1 MGKISPSPSSSLHS
15 PHTSYKMTPRV
26 IVVGGGLSGL
36 SAAHTIYLAGGNVV
50 VLDKQG
56 FFGGNSTKATSGING
71 ALTRTQVDSKIQ
83 DSVKQFYDDTL
94 KSARD
99 KARPDLIK
107 VLTYKSAAAVE
118 WLQDVFNLD
127 LTLVS
132 RLGGHSQ
139 PRTHRGHDAK
149 FPGMAITYALM
160 QRLEELAENEPER
173 VQIIKKARV
182 TGLNKDGN
190 KVLGVSYEFGG
201 ETDTIEGPVVLA
213 TGGYAADFTE
223 TSLLKKWRPDT
234 FDLASTNGTHATG
247 DGHKMLMAIG
257 ANDIDM
263 DKVQVHPTGLVDPKD
278 PGSKWK
284 FLAAEALRGEGGL
297 LLNSKGQRFT
307 DELEHRDYVSGK
319 MWKEKDKGKFPVR
332 LVLNSKASNVL
343 DFHTRHYSGR
353 GLMKKMTGKEL
364 AKEIG
369 CGEEALRKSFKTY
382 NAVAEGKE
390 KDPWNK
396 KYFHNGPVEV
406 DDDFHVAVME
416 PVLHFTMGGMEIN
429 DKAQVLNSEKKPFD
443 ALYACGELAGGVH
456 GADRLGGS
464 SLLGCVVY
472 GRVAGASAS
481 QYLFQKLTA
490 GGATG
495 ASQRLGQISLHI
507 DPNTPGKVSVEWG
520 QGAEAGPSVGNATTN
535 QQAQKSAGPVM
546 DGNKSSDPGKKKDTN
561 DVSNFKVP
569 EKEYTLEEVAKHNKK
584 DDLWIAVKGV
594 VMDVTN
600 WLDEHPGGPQALF
613 SHMGKDASEEFEMLH
628 DDEVI
633 PKYAADIVIG
643 RVKGQEVRLEY

>member
-1 MGKISPSPSSSLHS
+1 M
-15 PHTSYKMTPRV
+15 
-26 IVVGGGLSGL
+26 
-36 SAAHTIYLAGGNVV
+36 
-50 VLDKQG
+50 
-56 FFGGNSTKATSGING
+56 
-71 ALTRTQVDSKIQ
+71 TRTQVDHQIG
-83 DSVKQFYDDTL
+83 DSVKQFYEDTL

-107 VLTYKSAAAVE
+107 VLTYQSASAVE

-132 RLGGHSQ
+132 RLGGHSF

-160 QRLEELAENEPER
+160 QRLEELCESDPDR
-173 VQIIKKARV
+173 VQVIKKAKV
-182 TGLNKDGN
+182 TELNKEGNTITGLK
-190 KVLGVSYEFGG
+190 YEYNG
-201 ETDTIEGPVVLA
+201 ETHTVDGVVVLA
-213 TGGYAADFTE
+213 TGGYAADFSE
-223 TSLLKKWRPDT
+223 DSLLKKWRPDT

-247 DGHKMLMAIG
+247 DGHKMLMKIG

-297 LLNSKGQRFT
+297 LLNSDGQRFS
-307 DELEHRDYVSGK
+307 DELGHRDYVSGK
-319 MWKEKDKGKFPVR
+319 MWEEKEKGKWPIR
-332 LVLNSKASNVL
+332 LVLNSKASNTL

-369 CGEEALRKSFKTY
+369 CGEEALSKTFTSY
-382 NAVAEGKE
+382 NAIADGKE

-396 KYFHNGPVEV
+396 KYFHNGPL
-406 DDDFHVAVME
+406 DINDDFHVAVME

-429 DKAQVLNSEKKPFD
+429 DKAQVLNSEQKPFE
-443 ALYACGELAGGVH
+443 ALFACGELAGGVH
-456 GADRLGGS
+456 GANRLGGS

-481 QYLFQKLTA
+481 QYLFQKLTS

-495 ASQRLGQISLHI
+495 ANQRLGQISLHI
-507 DPNTPGKVSVEWG
+507 DPSTPGKISVEWG
-520 QGAEAGPSVGNATTN
+520 QGQAGQSATAGNATTD
-535 QQAQKSAGPVM
+535 QQAQKSAAPVM
-546 DGNKSSDPGKKKDTN
+546 DGNKSADPGKKKDTN
-561 DVSNFKVP
+561 DISNFKVP
-569 EKEYTLEEVAKHNKK
+569 EKEYSLEEVAKHNKK
-584 DDLWIAVKGV
+584 DDLVSF
-594 VMDVTN
+594 
-600 WLDEHPGGPQALF
+600 H
-613 SHMGKDASEEFEMLH
+613 
-628 DDEVI
+628 
-633 PKYAADIVIG
+633 AAKTPNKLLTYPSG
-643 RVKGQEVRLEY
+643 SQSRVS

>member
-1 MGKISPSPSSSLHS
+1 M
-15 PHTSYKMTPRV
+15 TSPRV

-36 SAAHTIYLAGGNVV
+36 SAAHTVYLNGGNVL
-50 VLDKQG
+50 VLDKNN

-71 ALTRTQVDSKIQ
+71 ALTRTQVDLGIG
-83 DSVKQFYDDTL
+83 DSVKQFYEDTL

-99 KARPDLIK
+99 KARPDLIR
-107 VLTYKSAAAVE
+107 VLTYQSAAAVE

-132 RLGGHSQ
+132 RLGGHSF

-160 QRLEELAENEPER
+160 QRLEELCESDPKR
-173 VQIIKKARV
+173 VQVIKKARV
-182 TGLNKDGN
+182 TSLNKEGN
-190 KVLGVSYEFGG
+190 VITGVTYECGG
-201 ETDTIEGPVVLA
+201 ETHSADGVVILA

-223 TSLLKKWRPDT
+223 TSLLKKHRPDT
-234 FDLASTNGTHATG
+234 FHLSSTNGTHATG

-278 PGSKWK
+278 PNSKWK
-284 FLAAEALRGEGGL
+284 FLAAEALRGEGGI
-297 LLNSKGQRFT
+297 LLNRDGQRFC
-307 DELEHRDYVSGK
+307 DDLGHRDYVSGK
-319 MWKEKDKGKFPVR
+319 MWEEKEKGKWPIR

-353 GLMKKMTGKEL
+353 GLMKKMTGRGL
-364 AKEIG
+364 AKEMG
-369 CGEEALRKSFKTY
+369 CGEAALDKQFKEY
-382 NAVAEGKE
+382 NAIAKGEK
-390 KDPWNK
+390 KDPWGK
-396 KYFHNGPVEV
+396 KYFHNMPM
-406 DDDFHVAVME
+406 DINDTFHVALME

-429 DKAQVLNSEKKPFD
+429 DKAQVLNSEQKPFE
-443 ALYACGELAGGVH
+443 ALFACGELAGGVH
-456 GADRLGGS
+456 GANRLGGS

-490 GGATG
+490 GGAGG
-495 ASQRLGQISLHI
+495 AAQRLGQISLHI
-507 DPNTPGKVSVEWG
+507 DPSTPGKISVEWG
-520 QGAEAGPSVGNATTN
+520 SGASGESKTVS
-535 QQAQKSAGPVM
+535 QQSPKSAAPVT
-546 DGNKSSDPGKKKDTN
+546 DGRKAEDSGKKKDTS
-561 DVSNFKVP
+561 DLSSFKVP
-569 EKEYTLEEVAKHNKK
+569 EKEYSLEEVARHNKK

-613 SHMGKDASEEFEMLH
+613 SHMGKDATEEFEMLH

>member
-1 MGKISPSPSSSLHS
+1 MA
-15 PHTSYKMTPRV
+15 PRV

-36 SAAHTIYLAGGNVV
+36 SAAHSVYLNGGNVL
-50 VLDKQG
+50 VLDKQA

-71 ALTRTQVDSKIQ
+71 ALTRTQVDLGIQ

-160 QRLEELAENEPER
+160 QRLEELAESEPER

-182 TGLNKDGN
+182 TGVNKEGN
-190 KVLGVSYEFGG
+190 TVTGVTF
-201 ETDTIEGPVVLA
+201 ETDGQSKSAEGVVVLA
-213 TGGYAADFTE
+213 TGGYAADFGDS
-223 TSLLKKWRPDT
+223 SLLKQHRPDT
-234 FDLASTNGTHATG
+234 YGLSSTNGTHATG
-247 DGHKMLMAIG
+247 DGQKILMSIG
-257 ANDIDM
+257 ANGIDM

-278 PGSKWK
+278 PTAKFK

-297 LLNSKGQRFT
+297 LLNSDGQRFS
-307 DELEHRDYVSGK
+307 DELGHRDYVSGQ
-319 MWKEKDKGKFPVR
+319 MWKEKEKGKWPIR
-332 LVLNSKASNVL
+332 LVLNSKASKVL

-353 GLMKKMTGKEL
+353 GLMKKMSGKEL

-369 CGEEALRKSFKTY
+369 CSEAALQKTFDDY
-382 NAVAEGKE
+382 NAIAEGKK

-396 KYFHNGPVEV
+396 RFFHNLPFNVN
-406 DDDFHVAVME
+406 DDFHVAVME
-416 PVLHFTMGGMEIN
+416 PVLHFTMGGIEIN
-429 DKAQVLNSEKKPFD
+429 EHAEVLNSEHKPFD
-443 ALYACGELAGGVH
+443 GLYACGELAGGVH
-456 GADRLGGS
+456 GANRLGGS

-472 GRVAGASAS
+472 GRVAGDSAS
-481 QYLFQKLTA
+481 QYLFKKLIS
-490 GGATG
+490 GGASS
-495 ASQRLGQISLHI
+495 AQQRLGQISLHI
-507 DPNTPGKVSVEWG
+507 DPATPGKISVEWN
-520 QGAEAGPSVGNATTN
+520 GASGAQASTGTAPAASTAALPANADAPAETSKPTTKP
-535 QQAQKSAGPVM
+535 AKF
-546 DGNKSSDPGKKKDTN
+546 TI
-561 DVSNFKVP
+561 P
-569 EKEYTLEEVAKHNKK
+569 ETEYSMEEVAKHNTKE
-584 DDLWIAVKGV
+584 DMWIVVKGIIL
-594 VMDVTN
+594 DVTN
-600 WLDEHPGGPQALF
+600 WLDEHPGGANALF
-613 SHMGKDASEEFEMLH
+613 NFMGRDASEEFEMLH

-633 PKYAADIVIG
+633 PKYAPHIVIG
-643 RVKGQEVRLEY
+643 RVKGQTPSLEY

>member
-1 MGKISPSPSSSLHS
+1 MA
-15 PHTSYKMTPRV
+15 PRV

-71 ALTRTQVDSKIQ
+71 ALTRTQVELGIQ

-118 WLQDVFNLD
+118 WLQDVFKLD

-160 QRLEELAENEPER
+160 QRLEELAETEPER

-182 TGLNKDGN
+182 TSLNKEGN
-190 KVLGVSYEFGG
+190 KVTGVKYEVNG
-201 ETDTIEGPVVLA
+201 ETQSLDGPVVLA

-223 TSLLKKWRPDT
+223 DSLLKKHRPDVYG
-234 FDLASTNGTHATG
+234 LATTNGTHATG
-247 DGHKMLMAIG
+247 DGQKMVMAIG
-257 ANDIDM
+257 GNGIDM

-278 PGSKWK
+278 PNSKWK
-284 FLAAEALRGEGGL
+284 FLAAEALRGEGGI
-297 LLNSKGQRFT
+297 LLNGDGDRFC
-307 DELEHRDYVSGK
+307 DELGHRDYVSG
-319 MWKEKDKGKFPVR
+319 MIHKEKDKGKYPVR
-332 LVLNSKASNVL
+332 LVLNSKASKTL

-353 GLMKKMTGKEL
+353 GLMKKMTGQEL

-369 CGEEALRKSFKTY
+369 CTPEHLQKTFQTY
-382 NAVAEGKE
+382 NAIAEGKQ
-390 KDPWNK
+390 KDPWGK
-396 KYFHNGPVEV
+396 KFFHNLPV
-406 DDDFHVAVME
+406 DINDDFHVSIME
-416 PVLHFTMGGMEIN
+416 PVLHFTMGGIEIN
-429 DKAQVLNSEKKPFD
+429 DKAQVLNSEQKPFEG
-443 ALYACGELAGGVH
+443 LYACGELAGGVH
-456 GADRLGGS
+456 GANRLGGS

-472 GRVAGASAS
+472 GRVAGDSAS
-481 QYLFQKLTA
+481 NYLFQEALKGNA
-490 GGATG
+490 GA
-495 ASQRLGQISLHI
+495 ARLGQIALHI
-507 DPNTPGKVSVEWG
+507 DPSQPGKISVQWG
-520 QGAEAGPSVGNATTN
+520 GESGAQATANTEAS
-535 QQAQKSAGPVM
+535 
-546 DGNKSSDPGKKKDTN
+546 KKDTAAAAPKKEN
-561 DVSNFKVP
+561 PKAFTIPD
-569 EKEYTLEEVAKHNKK
+569 KEYTMEEVAKHNKK
-584 DDLWIAVKGV
+584 EDLWVVVKGV
-594 VMDVTN
+594 VLDLTN
-600 WLDEHPGGPQALF
+600 WLEEHPGGVQALLNF
-613 SHMGKDASEEFEMLH
+613 MGRDATEEFEMLH

-633 PKYAADIVIG
+633 PKYAPEQVIG
-643 RVKGQEVRLEY
+643 RVKGQKVTLEV

>member
-1 MGKISPSPSSSLHS
+1 MAA
-15 PHTSYKMTPRV
+15 RV

-36 SAAHTIYLAGGNVV
+36 SAAHTIYLAGGNVTL
-50 VLDKQG
+50 LDKNN
-56 FFGGNSTKATSGING
+56 FFGGNSTKATSGINA
-71 ALTRTQVDSKIQ
+71 ALTRTQVDEKIA

-160 QRLEELAENEPER
+160 QRLEELVESEPER
-173 VQIIKKARV
+173 MQIIKKARV
-182 TGLNKDGN
+182 TAVNHEGN
-190 KVLGVSYEFGG
+190 KVTGVTYEFGG
-201 ETDTIEGPVVLA
+201 EKSSLDGVVILA

-223 TSLLKKWRPDT
+223 TSLLKKHRPDT

-247 DGHKMLMAIG
+247 DGLKMLMEIG
-257 ANDIDM
+257 GQGIDL

-278 PGSKWK
+278 PDSKWK

-297 LLNSKGQRFT
+297 LLNSDGHRFA
-307 DELEHRDYVSGK
+307 DELGHRDYVSGE
-319 MWKEKDKGKFPVR
+319 MWKEKEAKRWPIR

-353 GLMKKMTGKEL
+353 GLMKKMSGAEL
-364 AKEIG
+364 VKEIG
-369 CGEEALRKSFKTY
+369 CSEDTLQKTFSDY
-382 NAVAEGKE
+382 NDIADGKK
-390 KDPWNK
+390 KDPFGK
-396 KYFHNGPVEV
+396 KFFHNLPF
-406 DDDFHVAVME
+406 DISDTFHVALME
-416 PVLHFTMGGMEIN
+416 PVLHFTMGGIEIN
-429 DKAQVLNSEKKPFD
+429 DKAQVLNADGKPFD
-443 ALYACGELAGGVH
+443 GLYACGELAGGVH
-456 GADRLGGS
+456 GANRLGGS

-472 GRVAGASAS
+472 GRVAGETAS
-481 QYLFQKLTA
+481 QYLFQKVLN
-490 GGATG
+490 GGVSNA
-495 ASQRLGQISLHI
+495 AQRLGQISLHI
-507 DPNTPGKVSVEWG
+507 DPATPGKISVEWSNG
-520 QGAEAGPSVGNATTN
+520 EGASSSQGETKQDKQS
-535 QQAQKSAGPVM
+535 QQSAGPVM
-546 DGNKSSDPGKKKDTN
+546 KGDKADSKDPGK
-561 DVSNFKVP
+561 VSKPNEVSEFKVP
-569 EKEYTLEEVAKHNKK
+569 EKEFSMEEVQKHNKK
-584 DDLWIAVKGV
+584 EDLWIVVKGV
-594 VMDVTN
+594 VLDVTN

-613 SHMGKDASEEFEMLH
+613 SHMGKDATEEFEMLH

-643 RVKGQEVRLEY
+643 RVEGQTPSLEI

>member
-1 MGKISPSPSSSLHS
+1 M
-15 PHTSYKMTPRV
+15 
-26 IVVGGGLSGL
+26 
-36 SAAHTIYLAGGNVV
+36 
-50 VLDKQG
+50 LDKNN

-71 ALTRTQVDSKIQ
+71 ALTRAQVDLKIG

-107 VLTYKSAAAVE
+107 VLTYQSASAVE
-118 WLQDVFNLD
+118 WLQDIFNLD

-132 RLGGHSQ
+132 RLGGHSF

-160 QRLEELAENEPER
+160 QRLEELVEQDPDR
-173 VQIIKKARV
+173 VQVIKKAKV
-182 TGLNKDGN
+182 TKLEKDGN
-190 KVLGVSYEFGG
+190 KVTGVTYDFGG
-201 ETDTIEGPVVLA
+201 ESHTVEGVVVLA
-213 TGGYAADFTE
+213 TGGYAADFGE
-223 TSLLKKWRPDT
+223 DSLLKKWRPDT

-297 LLNSKGQRFT
+297 LLNNEGKRFC
-307 DELEHRDYVSGK
+307 DDLGHRDYVSGK
-319 MWKEKDKGKFPVR
+319 MWEEKEKGKWPIR

-353 GLMKKMTGKEL
+353 GLMKKMSGKEL
-364 AKEIG
+364 AKDIG
-369 CGEEALRKSFKTY
+369 ITPEQLQKNFDTY
-382 NAVAEGKE
+382 NDTADGKI
-390 KDPWNK
+390 KDPWGK
-396 KYFHNGPVEV
+396 KYYHNGPVNV
-406 DDDFHVAVME
+406 DDTFHVAHME
-416 PVLHFTMGGMEIN
+416 PVLHFTMGGIEIN
-429 DKAQVLNSEKKPFD
+429 DKAQVLNSEKKPFES
-443 ALYACGELAGGVH
+443 LFACGELAGGVH
-456 GADRLGGS
+456 GANRLGGS

-481 QYLFQKLTA
+481 QYLFQELTS
-490 GGATG
+490 GRGATG
-495 ASQRLGQISLHI
+495 AAQRLGQISLHI
-507 DPNTPGKVSVEWG
+507 DPSQPGKVSVEWG
-520 QGAEAGPSVGNATTN
+520 SGAQSSDIPAVGDSVTSR
-535 QQAQKSAGPVM
+535 QAQKSAAPVM
-546 DGNKSSDPGKKKDTN
+546 DGNKSVDPAKKKDTP
-561 DVSNFKVP
+561 DVSEFKIP
-569 EKEYTLEEVAKHNKK
+569 DKEFSLEEVAKHNKK
-584 DDLWIAVKGV
+584 DDLWIAVKGIV
-594 VMDVTN
+594 LDVTN

-613 SHMGKDASEEFEMLH
+613 SHMGRDASEEFEMLH

-633 PKYAADIVIG
+633 PKYAPDIVIG
-643 RVKGQEVRLEY
+643 RVKGQEVTLQY

>member
-1 MGKISPSPSSSLHS
+1 MA
-15 PHTSYKMTPRV
+15 PRV
-26 IVVGGGLSGL
+26 LVVGGGLSGL

-56 FFGGNSTKATSGING
+56 FFGGNSTKATSGINA
-71 ALTRTQVDSKIQ
+71 ALTRTQVDHKIA

-160 QRLEELAENEPER
+160 QRLEELAETEPHR

-182 TGLNKDGN
+182 TSLNKEGN
-190 KVLGVSYEFGG
+190 KVTGVTYEVAGQSA
-201 ETDTIEGPVVLA
+201 TLDGPVILA
-213 TGGYAADFTE
+213 TGGYAADFGDS
-223 TSLLKKWRPDT
+223 SLLKKHRPDT
-234 FDLASTNGTHATG
+234 FDLATTNGPPATG
-247 DGHKMLMAIG
+247 DGQKMIMAIG
-257 ANDIDM
+257 GNGIDM

-297 LLNSKGQRFT
+297 LLNADGDRFC
-307 DELEHRDYVSGK
+307 DDLGHRDYVSGM
-319 MWKEKDKGKFPVR
+319 MWKEKDKGKFPIR
-332 LVLNSKASNVL
+332 LVLNSKASKTL

-353 GLMKKMTGKEL
+353 GLMRKMTGKEL

-369 CGEEALRKSFKTY
+369 CSPDHLQGTFKTY
-382 NAVAEGKE
+382 NAIADGKQ
-390 KDPWNK
+390 KDPWGK
-396 KYFHNGPVEV
+396 KFFHNMPLDI
-406 DDDFHVAVME
+406 DDDFHVALME
-416 PVLHFTMGGMEIN
+416 PVLHFTMGGVEIN
-429 DKAQVLNSEKKPFD
+429 DKAQVLNQDQQPFEG
-443 ALYACGELAGGVH
+443 LYACGELAGGVH
-456 GADRLGGS
+456 GSNRLGGS

-472 GRVAGASAS
+472 GRVAGDTASN
-481 QYLFQKLTA
+481 YLFQQALQGAA
-490 GGATG
+490 GGSA
-495 ASQRLGQISLHI
+495 AQRIGQISLHL
-507 DPNTPGKVSVEWG
+507 DPSSPGRLTVEWANGGASGSGG
-520 QGAEAGPSVGNATTN
+520 QQQQLSSVGSSSAVGAPAEGGA
-535 QQAQKSAGPVM
+535 QASKPNDPKS
-546 DGNKSSDPGKKKDTN
+546 
-561 DVSNFKVP
+561 FKVP
-569 EKEYTLEEVAKHNKK
+569 DNEFSMEEVAKHNTKE
-584 DDLWIAVKGV
+584 DLWVVVKGV
-594 VMDVTN
+594 VMDLSN
-600 WLDEHPGGPQALF
+600 WLDEHPGGPQAIMNF
-613 SHMGKDASEEFEMLH
+613 MGRDATEEFEMLH

-633 PKYAADIVIG
+633 PKYAPEQVIG
-643 RVKGQEVRLEY
+643 RVKGQTPSLEL

>member
-1 MGKISPSPSSSLHS
+1 
-15 PHTSYKMTPRV
+15 MT
-26 IVVGGGLSGL
+26 
-36 SAAHTIYLAGGNVV
+36 
-50 VLDKQG
+50 D

-71 ALTRTQVDSKIQ
+71 ALTRTQVDLGIQ
-83 DSVKQFYDDTL
+83 DSVKQFYEDTL

-99 KARPDLIK
+99 KARPDLIR
-107 VLTYKSAAAVE
+107 VLTYQSAAAVE

-132 RLGGHSQ
+132 RLGGHSF

-160 QRLEELAENEPER
+160 QRLEELCESDPER
-173 VQIIKKARV
+173 VQVIKKAKV
-182 TGLNKDGN
+182 TSLNKEGNLITGLK
-190 KVLGVSYEFGG
+190 YEFGG
-201 ETDTIEGPVVLA
+201 ETHSVDGVVVLA

-223 TSLLKKWRPDT
+223 TSLLKKHRPDT
-234 FDLASTNGTHATG
+234 FHLSSTNGTHATG

-284 FLAAEALRGEGGL
+284 FLAAEALRGEGGI
-297 LLNSKGQRFT
+297 LLNSDGKRFC
-307 DELEHRDYVSGK
+307 DDLGHRDYVSGK
-319 MWKEKDKGKFPVR
+319 MWEEKEKGKWPIR

-369 CGEEALRKSFKTY
+369 CGEAALDAEFKSY
-382 NAVAEGKE
+382 NDIAAGKK
-390 KDPWNK
+390 KDIWNK
-396 KYFHNGPVEV
+396 KYFHNMPL
-406 DDDFHVAVME
+406 DINDTFHVALME

-429 DKAQVLNSEKKPFD
+429 DKAQVLNQEKKPFE
-443 ALYACGELAGGVH
+443 ALFACGELAGGVH
-456 GADRLGGS
+456 GANRLGGS

-507 DPNTPGKVSVEWG
+507 DPSTPGKVSVEWG
-520 QGAEAGPSVGNATTN
+520 SGASGAAASAGSAPIE
-535 QQAQKSAGPVM
+535 QQSQKSAAPVL
-546 DGNKSSDPGKKKDTN
+546 DGNKSQDPAKKKDTN

-569 EKEYTLEEVAKHNKK
+569 DKEYSLEEVAKHNKK